1 MANIRDS
8 QCGKMYQDVNPPTA
22 ERISAVSSKNSAGLK
37 MNPYLF
43 LNLQNGQKQDISWEV
58 ITPLCGVYLTLN
70 TSESLR
76 DADVCLLSQILEV
89 GVPKK
94 YYLSPKACLG
104 ILRRASI
111 RGKELPKVL
120 KMALERQAQSVCATK
135 AESEWTS

>member
-8 QCGKMYQDVNPPTA
+8 QCGKMYRDVNPPTV
-22 ERISAVSSKNSAGLK
+22 EKISAVSSKNSVGLK

-43 LNLQNGQKQDISWEV
+43 LNLRSGQKQDISWEA
-58 ITPLCGVYLTLN
+58 ITPLRGVCSTLN

-89 GVPKK
+89 GVPQK

-104 ILRRASI
+104 SC
-111 RGKELPKVL
+111 RGF
-120 KMALERQAQSVCATK
+120 
-135 AESEWTS
+135 

>member
-1 MANIRDS
+1 MANIQDS
-8 QCGKMYQDVNPPTA
+8 QCGKMYRDVNPPT
-22 ERISAVSSKNSAGLK
+22 EEKIFAVSSKNSAGLK
-37 MNPYLF
+37 MNPHLF
-43 LNLQNGQKQDISWEV
+43 LNLQNGQKQDISWET
-58 ITPLCGVYLTLN
+58 ITPLRGVCSTLN

-89 GVPKK
+89 GVPQK

-120 KMALERQAQSVCATK
+120 KTALEGQAQSVCATK
-135 AESEWTS
+135 AENESTS